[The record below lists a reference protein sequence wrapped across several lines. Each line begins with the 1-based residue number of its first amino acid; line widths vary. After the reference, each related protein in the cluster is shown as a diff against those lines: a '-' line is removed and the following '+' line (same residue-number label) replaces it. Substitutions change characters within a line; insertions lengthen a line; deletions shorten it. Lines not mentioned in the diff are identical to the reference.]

1 MIDEG
6 ERDKMIIIFNGRNF
20 IEHAD
25 DIKQGNALQN
35 FRKEAKKKFML
46 RQNSNPYLSQL
57 TFEAIRWERVKYVC
71 LA

>member
-6 ERDKMIIIFNGRNF
+6 ERDKMIIICNGRNF

-35 FRKEAKKKFML
+35 FRKEAKKKIHASTKFK
-46 RQNSNPYLSQL
+46 P
-57 TFEAIRWERVKYVC
+57 VP
-71 LA
+71 LADEF